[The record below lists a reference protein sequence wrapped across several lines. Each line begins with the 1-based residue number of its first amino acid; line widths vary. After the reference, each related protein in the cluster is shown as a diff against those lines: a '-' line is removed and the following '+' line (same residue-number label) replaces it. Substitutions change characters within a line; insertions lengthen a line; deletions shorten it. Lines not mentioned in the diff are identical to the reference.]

1 MFKYSDLYK
10 QRSIVQYT
18 RFEANGSFRV
28 EVLEM
33 IDKILNFI
41 KKFLSTSISDGC
53 KFEYDLYINKINIV
67 KAKITAI
74 TFIVLEVMMIVT
86 HYITNK
92 DKLFDVPYIYYGSM
106 YITILLAMIAFLVI
120 FTRLGTDVP
129 QNIAGIRYAGVFF
142 ISFIL
147 MWCAG
152 ISLLDQLTSGQVIVY
167 IVAII
172 ATAIT
177 PLISPVALLLIYLLI
192 HTLFLILMQYFQES
206 AELLFM
212 NSINTSTFVI
222 MSWAISYMRYKKL
235 IEEFNTSRSFALL
248 SF

>member
-1 MFKYSDLYK
+1 
-10 QRSIVQYT
+10 
-18 RFEANGSFRV
+18 
-28 EVLEM
+28 M

-152 ISLLDQLTSGQVIVY
+152 I
-167 IVAII
+167 
-172 ATAIT
+172 
-177 PLISPVALLLIYLLI
+177 
-192 HTLFLILMQYFQES
+192 
-206 AELLFM
+206 
-212 NSINTSTFVI
+212 
-222 MSWAISYMRYKKL
+222 
-235 IEEFNTSRSFALL
+235 
-248 SF
+248 

>member
-1 MFKYSDLYK
+1 
-10 QRSIVQYT
+10 
-18 RFEANGSFRV
+18 
-28 EVLEM
+28 M

-222 MSWAISYMRYKKL
+222 MSWAIS
-235 IEEFNTSRSFALL
+235 
-248 SF
+248 

>member
-92 DKLFDVPYIYYGSM
+92 D
-106 YITILLAMIAFLVI
+106 
-120 FTRLGTDVP
+120 
-129 QNIAGIRYAGVFF
+129 
-142 ISFIL
+142 
-147 MWCAG
+147 
-152 ISLLDQLTSGQVIVY
+152 
-167 IVAII
+167 
-172 ATAIT
+172 
-177 PLISPVALLLIYLLI
+177 
-192 HTLFLILMQYFQES
+192 
-206 AELLFM
+206 
-212 NSINTSTFVI
+212 
-222 MSWAISYMRYKKL
+222 
-235 IEEFNTSRSFALL
+235 
-248 SF
+248 